1 MSERG
6 ASPGPFEMPEVASW
20 RKLQVWLRGVHRGLG
35 ASRWRRPNM
44 RMKLTR
50 RPSLCSGRSQSSL
63 GAQLMRYPLGGPRL
77 WPSSGTA
84 LAGAVLLMMGTFA
97 CEPESPPD
105 PSEFAKP
112 TPLPAVNL
120 SEIRLERRGGYGPF
134 PTYSIVF

>member
-63 GAQLMRYPLGGPRL
+63 GAQLMRYPLGRPVTLQR
-77 WPSSGTA
+77 
-84 LAGAVLLMMGTFA
+84 
-97 CEPESPPD
+97 
-105 PSEFAKP
+105 
-112 TPLPAVNL
+112 
-120 SEIRLERRGGYGPF
+120 RLEVNAASSESAVGAFGVGSRNTNELMFQVGAWSGGLQ
-134 PTYSIVF
+134 S